1 MQIWQH
7 CNGNA
12 HKHSL
17 RLQAWRVV
25 EDQTRSSTRSL
36 VDTTKE
42 HAILE
47 NILEEN
53 KPKLPTYGDEAAFKG
68 LHYLLF
74 TPFRYPPLT
83 SGSRFGGR
91 FERNLFYASMELTT
105 AITEKAFHR
114 LKLLLASEGDI
125 GNKAIAYTAFKVNFN
140 IHSCIDLSKKP
151 FNDYKAQISSPIS
164 YIHSQALG
172 KDLRLNGVH
181 ACVSYSARCKNNGKN
196 VNVFSPKAFGD
207 NQELEKTFK
216 SLSCYQTKQS
226 VEFYFDQK
234 FNSESMVFNAEDF
247 FVEGKFP
254 LL

>member
-1 MQIWQH
+1 MRIWQL

-17 RLQAWRVV
+17 KVEAWRMV

-36 VDTTKE
+36 IDTTKE
-42 HAILE
+42 HEVLE
-47 NILEEN
+47 NILEKN
-53 KPKLPTYGDEAAFKG
+53 KPKFTLYGDEAAFKG

-83 SGSRFGGR
+83 NGSRFGGQ
-91 FERNLFYASMELTT
+91 FERNLFYASIDLTT
-105 AITEKAFHR
+105 AITEKAFYR
-114 LKLLLASEGDI
+114 LKLLLDGEGNI
-125 GNKAIAYTAFKVNFN
+125 GNKAIAYTAFKINFN
-140 IHSCIDLSKKP
+140 IHSCIDLTKKP
-151 FNDYKAQISSPIS
+151 FSDYKEQISSPIS
-164 YIHSQALG
+164 HKDSQVLG
-172 KDLRLNGVH
+172 KDLRENDVI
-181 ACVSYSARCKNNGKN
+181 ACISSSARCKNDGKN

-207 NQELEKTFK
+207 NREIEKTFK

-234 FNSESMVFNAEDF
+234 VGSKSIIFNAEDF
-247 FVEGKFP
+247 FVDGKFP